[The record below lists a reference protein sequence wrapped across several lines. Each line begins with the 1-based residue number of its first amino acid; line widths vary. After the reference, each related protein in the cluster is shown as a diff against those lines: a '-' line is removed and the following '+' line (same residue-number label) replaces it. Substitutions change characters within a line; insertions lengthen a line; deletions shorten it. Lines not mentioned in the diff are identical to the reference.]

1 MLKRRHSEVKSG
13 LRDRSTL
20 RGESQKRV
28 LLSFLSYFLL
38 SDAKRSTIK
47 AFLEVGLVLLTLTAR
62 TVFFFFLVFEK
73 TQAISLDWFA
83 AQQQTST

>member
-62 TVFFFFLVFEK
+62 TVFFFLVFEK

-83 AQQQTST
+83 AQQQTSR